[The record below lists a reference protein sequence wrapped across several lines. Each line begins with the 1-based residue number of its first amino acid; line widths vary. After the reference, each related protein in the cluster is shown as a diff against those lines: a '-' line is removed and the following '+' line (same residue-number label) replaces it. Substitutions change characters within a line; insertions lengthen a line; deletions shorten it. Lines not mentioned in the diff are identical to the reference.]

1 MEKNDFFIKE
11 HTEFTL
17 GSKTKWEL
25 VNYIV
30 KLEKNINKA
39 IRKLDKLSGVE
50 IGKAIQILRGDKK

>member
-1 MEKNDFFIKE
+1 MDKEIKE
-11 HTEFTL
+11 HSEFTL
-17 GSKTKWEL
+17 ANKTKWEL
-25 VNYIV
+25 VKYIA